1 MSRGGIAV
9 AIVGNARHR
18 SLEAWKEARF
28 VTLAALAVSQT

>member
-1 MSRGGIAV
+1 MPD
-9 AIVGNARHR
+9 HR